1 MPFNQS
7 KSSLRFCIRGFLPSP
22 HRQREHTVG
31 MFQRLEETMSVI
43 TGERTLRVNPFRR
56 FLVRPEIGAVA
67 GSIAVWIFFAIVA
80 GSSGFVSLR
89 GASSYLSV
97 AAELTIQA
105 VPVALLMI
113 GGEFDLSVGST
124 VGATG
129 MVIAIL
135 STQFGWN
142 IWASIVAAL
151 LFAVLIGVL
160 NGYLVVRTR
169 LPSFI
174 VTLGTSYILLGLTT
188 GLTSLIT
195 GLTTVSGVD
204 QAPGYNAAHAI
215 FATALGG
222 GQQFPIEMIWALAL
236 VGLATWLLLG
246 TTFGN
251 WIFGVGGDANA
262 ARNTGVP
269 VARVKILLF
278 IGTALG
284 SCLLAIIQVMSFTNA
299 DVQRGQGQEFYAIV
313 AAVVGGAR
321 LTGAYGSAIGAL
333 FGALVFGIVEEG
345 IVFAGVDANWY
356 KAVVGVILLLAVL
369 LNSYV
374 RRLAMEARR

>member
-1 MPFNQS
+1 M
-7 KSSLRFCIRGFLPSP
+7 
-22 HRQREHTVG
+22 
-31 MFQRLEETMSVI
+31 
-43 TGERTLRVNPFRR
+43 LRVNPLRR
-56 FLVRPEIGAVA
+56 LLVRPETGAVV

-80 GSSGFVSLR
+80 GSSGFTSSR
-89 GASSYLSV
+89 GISSYLTVS
-97 AAELTIQA
+97 AELAILA

-124 VGATG
+124 IGATG

-135 STQFGWN
+135 TTQYGWN
-142 IWASIVAAL
+142 VWAAIVAAL
-151 LFAVLIGVL
+151 ILAVLIGMM
-160 NGYLVVRTR
+160 NGYLVLRTG

-174 VTLGTSYILLGLTT
+174 VTLGTSYILYGVTT
-188 GLTSLIT
+188 GLTTLLT
-195 GLTTVSGVD
+195 GLTVVNGVD
-204 QAPGYNAAHAI
+204 QAPGFSSAHAV

-222 GQQFPIEMIWALAL
+222 GQQYPIEMLWALAL
-236 VGLATWLLLG
+236 VTLATWLLLG
-246 TTFGN
+246 TSFGN

-278 IGTALG
+278 IGTAIG
-284 SCLLAIIQVMSFTNA
+284 SCLLAIIQVMAFTNA

-313 AAVVGGAR
+313 AAVVGGVL
-321 LTGAYGSAIGAL
+321 LTGGYGSAIGAM

-356 KAVVGVILLLAVL
+356 KAFIGLILLLAVL

-374 RRLAMEARR
+374 RKLAMEARR

>member
-1 MPFNQS
+1 MSAIATGASRTRSNL
-7 KSSLRFCIRGFLPSP
+7 LR
-22 HRQREHTVG
+22 
-31 MFQRLEETMSVI
+31 RLLI
-43 TGERTLRVNPFRR
+43 
-56 FLVRPEIGAVA
+56 RPETGAVA

-80 GSSGFVSLR
+80 GSYGFVSSL

-97 AAELTIQA
+97 SAELAIQA

-129 MVIAIL
+129 MLIAIL
-135 STQFGWN
+135 TTQYGWN
-142 IWASIVAAL
+142 IWAAIVAAL
-151 LFAVLIGVL
+151 VFAVLIGLL
-160 NGYLVVRTR
+160 NGYLVLRTG

-174 VTLGTSYILLGLTT
+174 VTLGTAYILLGTTT
-188 GLTSLIT
+188 GLTARLT
-195 GLTTVSGVD
+195 GLTVVNGVD
-204 QAPGYNAAHAI
+204 KAPGFASAHAI

-222 GQQFPIEMIWALAL
+222 GQLYPIEILWALAL
-236 VGLATWLLLG
+236 VVLATWLLLG
-246 TTFGN
+246 TSFGN

-262 ARNTGVP
+262 ARNIGVP
-269 VARVKILLF
+269 VRRVKILLF

-284 SCLLAIIQVMSFTNA
+284 SCLLAIIQTVTFTNA
-299 DVQRGQGQEFYAIV
+299 DVLRGQGNEFFAIV
-313 AAVVGGAR
+313 SAVIGGVL
-321 LTGAYGSAIGAL
+321 LTGGYGSAIGAM
-333 FGALVFGIVEEG
+333 FGALAFGIVEEG

-374 RRLAMEARR
+374 RRLALEARR

>member
-1 MPFNQS
+1 
-7 KSSLRFCIRGFLPSP
+7 
-22 HRQREHTVG
+22 
-31 MFQRLEETMSVI
+31 MSVI
-43 TGERTLRVNPFRR
+43 TSERKLRANPLRR
-56 FLVRPEIGAVA
+56 LLVRPETGAVV

-80 GSSGFVSLR
+80 GSSGFVTSR
-89 GASSYLSV
+89 GVSSYLSV
-97 AAELTIQA
+97 SAELAILA

-113 GGEFDLSVGST
+113 GGEFDLSIGST

-135 STQFGWN
+135 STQYGWN
-142 IWASIVAAL
+142 VWASIVAAL
-151 LFAVLIGVL
+151 ILAVLIGMV
-160 NGYLVVRTR
+160 NGYLVLRTGM
-169 LPSFI
+169 PSFI
-174 VTLGTSYILLGLTT
+174 VTLGTQYILYGATT
-188 GLTSLIT
+188 GLTTLLT
-195 GLTTVSGVD
+195 GLTVVNGVD
-204 QAPGYNAAHAI
+204 QAPGFSSAHAV

-236 VGLATWLLLG
+236 VALATWLLLG
-246 TTFGN
+246 TSFGN

-262 ARNTGVP
+262 ARNIGVP

-278 IGTALG
+278 VGTAVG
-284 SCLLAIIQVMSFTNA
+284 SCLLAIIQVMAFSNA

-313 AAVVGGAR
+313 AAVVGGVL
-321 LTGAYGSAIGAL
+321 LTGGYGSAIGAM

-356 KAVVGVILLLAVL
+356 KAFIGLILLLAVL

-374 RRLAMEARR
+374 RKLAMEARR